1 MLLILEQRLGFFPV
15 FWAFTSTSC
24 LHCLV
29 ISNFFA
35 TSSTNYARPLSLH
48 FLQSRDLL
56 VVCTKLIAA
65 ALSKPFWEA
74 SIIPPYT
81 SSPFCFFEL
90 KSSPLAHL
98 IDWLLTA
105 LPVQSDIVV
114 PNLRINPYG
123 TILDIRFPCQQSASY
138 ISKVYYAIHN
148 HVALQVNIVILTY
161 VALPWLVGC
170 LFWRPWIAYSMGYW
184 HMTYAIK
191 FEGERNTVAWT
202 ANATCS
208 LTSDIISSYDDMSWR
223 KPVRYIFTWHL
234 FIQTRFR
241 RYISLVL
248 ISYPFNYE
256 SRYISTT
263 HSIPTAD
270 ISTSHPYM

>member
-170 LFWRPWIAYSMGYW
+170 LFWRPWSIQYGILTHDICYKIWGGKKYSGLNSKRHMLPNVWYHFFIWW
-184 HMTYAIK
+184 HVMTEAGQIYIHLA
-191 FEGERNTVAWT
+191 FVHTNTF
-202 ANATCS
+202 S
-208 LTSDIISSYDDMSWR
+208 
-223 KPVRYIFTWHL
+223 
-234 FIQTRFR
+234 
-241 RYISLVL
+241 
-248 ISYPFNYE
+248 
-256 SRYISTT
+256 
-263 HSIPTAD
+263 
-270 ISTSHPYM
+270 